1 MKSFVAGSVLAVLA
15 TLMTATPSSAQSY
28 SLSGKKS
35 AYAMVPYGAA
45 NGGGPMPSA
54 DVSLVSVS
62 ITKGLKKNVL
72 VVHGELTGRGNGN
85 ASAVRIN
92 AAVNG
97 HGMEGETAYGNCGG
111 SEGCSATGSWFLD
124 LDAAEAAFPG
134 SFIGQTLTIELVGGD
149 AANPGR
155 TGTINLVAELVKK

>member
-1 MKSFVAGSVLAVLA
+1 MQKGSIVVLVIVGTLVASAPSF
-15 TLMTATPSSAQSY
+15 AQSY
-28 SLSGKKS
+28 TLSGKKA
-35 AYAMVPYGAA
+35 AYAMIPYGAA

-54 DVSLVSVS
+54 DVSLVSTS
-62 ITKGLKKNVL
+62 ITRGLKKNVL

-97 HGMEGETAYGNCGG
+97 HGMEGEGAYGNCGG
-111 SEGCSATGSWFLD
+111 SEGCSATGTWFMDLD
-124 LDAAEAAFPG
+124 LAEAMFPG
-134 SFIGQTLTIELVGGD
+134 SFINQTLTIELVGGD

-155 TGTINLVAELVKK
+155 TGTVNLIAELVKK

>member
-1 MKSFVAGSVLAVLA
+1 MKTMLAAVLVA
-15 TLMTATPSSAQSY
+15 LGVVAIAAPSHAQSY
-28 SLSGKKS
+28 TYSGKK
-35 AYAMVPYGAA
+35 AAFAFIPYGAA

-54 DVSLVSVS
+54 DVSLISTSVQR
-62 ITKGLKKNVL
+62 GLRKQIL

-111 SEGCSATGSWFLD
+111 SEGCSATGTWFMD
-124 LDAAEAAFPG
+124 LDEAEAMFPG
-134 SFIGQTLTIELVGGD
+134 SFVNQVLTIELVGGD

-155 TGTINLVAELVKK
+155 TGTVNLTAELVKK